1 MSEEK
6 TLIEPRKHS
15 FTLEYTSLQTAVEHL
30 THTQLGELT
39 AMILNYEMYGDKPQE
54 FSDGKVEMMFQT
66 IKNELDYKMKKYK
79 EKCEINA
86 RNRRG
91 EKE

>member
-39 AMILNYEMYGDKPQE
+39 AMILAQYG
-54 FSDGKVEMMFQT
+54 
-66 IKNELDYKMKKYK
+66 
-79 EKCEINA
+79 C
-86 RNRRG
+86 
-91 EKE
+91 

>member
-15 FTLEYTSLQTAVEHL
+15 FTLEYMSLQTAVEHL

-39 AMILNYEMYGDKPQE
+39 AMILAQYGDIETEP
-54 FSDGKVEMMFQT
+54 
-66 IKNELDYKMKKYK
+66 KKRYNIYFK
-79 EKCEINA
+79 SV
-86 RNRRG
+86 NR
-91 EKE
+91 